1 MILEHQ
7 FFSMNILKKI
17 HNFLW
22 YKENGGEN
30 ADLEGMGFKSILYSI
45 RLAIMFRRGF
55 MTNRGNKVHGKQG

>member
-17 HNFLW
+17 CNFLW

-30 ADLEGMGFKSILYSI
+30 LDLEGVGFKSILYST
-45 RLAIMFRRGF
+45 RLVIMFRRGF
-55 MTNRGNKVHGKQG
+55 MINRGNKVHGKQG